1 MAYSKVLNRPMF
13 NKHNSAYGRGIAS
26 NLVSD
31 EERQRFNY
39 GGRVGYNGGGF
50 GEVLYDQSEFVLPG
64 TSSFSGMRGIGSG
77 YGPSRKRKKAE
88 LLKQE
93 LEGMDKSPQDIF
105 YEKELEEARLGTS
118 DKYKT
123 GKEGIGLIEKE
134 VEIDEPNGDLPHDP
148 DSDQL
153 YTDEEKKEKRSQMML
168 SMAERLIGGSRDKWG
183 STAQMKNIAGAVGD
197 IRKIADPSERR
208 EMLAKYKAWGK
219 AQADRD
225 LAGLEAAQKINTS
238 EATLLNKHIEQPL
251 SFKVSEILKI
261 KNVSRKPPVV
271 AGKVPKPGNPTKE
284 IDGMVLDITK
294 LEKGVL
300 YPDPNDPESFIVVDK
315 QGTPQRLSSTTD
327 IIEARTN
334 KLIE

>member
-219 AQADRD
+219 AQAQRD
-225 LAGLEAAQKINTS
+225 ITSREHQYKMERDPEYQMEQLMVEKRVPRTGAINQVYGTEITSIDDSNREKIDKKYKKGQLPEGFVAEIAGSYNIIRNGKWVKIT
-238 EATLLNKHIEQPL
+238 EE
-251 SFKVSEILKI
+251 EII
-261 KNVSRKPPVV
+261 KNSP
-271 AGKVPKPGNPTKE
+271 
-284 IDGMVLDITK
+284 
-294 LEKGVL
+294 
-300 YPDPNDPESFIVVDK
+300 
-315 QGTPQRLSSTTD
+315 RLQKKS
-327 IIEARTN
+327 
-334 KLIE
+334 